1 MWLTGFSSVSWPK
14 KLWQLVG
21 GRHGRQSGGR
31 CSGNRCGDGLS
42 GGKSKRVEKV
52 VHPLKKTKKKVILSF
67 GDHKYLTD
75 FGHDL
80 KLGLS
85 NYDYIIFFTVM

>member
-1 MWLTGFSSVSWPK
+1 MVV
-14 KLWQLVG
+14 VG
-21 GRHGRQSGGR
+21 RVVVDAVAIDVVTVEWRQVQE
-31 CSGNRCGDGLS
+31 
-42 GGKSKRVEKV
+42 GGKGSAPTEKS
-52 VHPLKKTKKKVILSF
+52 KKKVILSL

-85 NYDYIIFFTVM
+85 NYDYIIFFAVM